1 MTEIEGGEIIIDE
14 PVDQPDDENEPLPEP
29 NPLGGI

>member
-14 PVDQPDDENEPLPEP
+14 PVDEPDDENEPLPEP